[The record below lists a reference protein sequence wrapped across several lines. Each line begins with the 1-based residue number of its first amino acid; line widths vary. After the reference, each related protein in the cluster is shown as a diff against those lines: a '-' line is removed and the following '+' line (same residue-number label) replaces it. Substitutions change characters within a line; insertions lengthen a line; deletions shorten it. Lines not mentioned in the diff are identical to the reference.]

1 VNRAPNLSDIVV
13 GGARV
18 TFMVAQDN
26 TTGRTVMLGERP
38 HCAPWYL
45 APGIA
50 PSQCEAQIN
59 LTNESDG
66 DSFAERCTREV
77 GHRGPHVV
85 HAEPGLPVLAWLLD
99 PSAALDGGDRG

>member
-1 VNRAPNLSDIVV
+1 VSGDLSDIVV
-13 GGARV
+13 VGARV
-18 TFMVAQDN
+18 TYMVAQDN
-26 TTGRTVMLGERP
+26 VTGKPVMLGERP

-45 APGIA
+45 DPGIE
-50 PSQCEAQIN
+50 PSQCEAQMS

-66 DSFAERCTREV
+66 ESFAERCTRGV

-99 PSAALDGGDRG
+99 PSAALGGGE